1 MKRRIKP
8 TTLFFVFSAL
18 SALGFGLPESHG
30 TLLTL
35 HGGGGCSVVVQTPP
49 PIWTYEVVAA
59 FPHDPSAYT
68 QGLVTHDGAL
78 YESTGLNGQ
87 SSLRKVDLR
96 TGKVLKSIPL
106 SKKYFGEGLAIFQN
120 RIFQL
125 TWLNH
130 TGFVYDFD
138 TFGRVAEFSYEGEGW
153 GLTQDGRSLILSD
166 GTDKIRFIHPLTFK
180 TERVISVVL
189 DGRRVTNINELEYIH
204 GEIYANIWQQD
215 ILIRIDPANGAGLG
229 LIDLT
234 GLLPEKSAGETDN
247 VLNGI
252 AYDEKKDRLF
262 VTGKRWPKLF
272 EIRLI
277 KRNRQDELSNS
288 PAHGFTPDKGRNP
301 GLGSSKH

>member
-1 MKRRIKP
+1 M
-8 TTLFFVFSAL
+8 LSAL
-18 SALGFGLPESHG
+18 CALGFGFPESHG
-30 TLLTL
+30 TLLIL
-35 HGGGGCSVVVQTPP
+35 DRAAKGSDLVQSPP
-49 PIWTYEVVAA
+49 PIWTYTVVAA

-106 SKKYFGEGLAIFQN
+106 SKTIFGEGLAIFQN

-130 TGFVYDFD
+130 TGFVYDLD
-138 TFGRVAEFSYEGEGW
+138 TFRRVAEFSYEGEGW

-166 GTDKIRFIHPLTFK
+166 GTDKIRFIHPATFK
-180 TERVISVVL
+180 TERVISVSL
-189 DGRRVTNINELEYIH
+189 NGRRVTNINELEYIQS
-204 GEIYANIWQQD
+204 EIYANVWQQD
-215 ILIRIDPANGAGLG
+215 ILIRIDPANGTVLG

-234 GLLPEKSAGETDN
+234 GLLPEKSADETEN

-277 KRNRQDELSNS
+277 KRSR
-288 PAHGFTPDKGRNP
+288 
-301 GLGSSKH
+301 

>member
-1 MKRRIKP
+1 MKRAR
-8 TTLFFVFSAL
+8 LFFMLAAL
-18 SALGFGLPESHG
+18 CALGFAIPESHG
-30 TLLTL
+30 TLLIRDRAAK
-35 HGGGGCSVVVQTPP
+35 GPGFVQSPP
-49 PIWTYEVVAA
+49 PIWTYTVVAA

-68 QGLVTHDGAL
+68 QGLVFHDGAL

-87 SSLRKVDLR
+87 SSLLRVDLR

-106 SKKYFGEGLAIFQN
+106 SKIYFGEGLAIFQN

-130 TGFVYDFD
+130 TGFVYDLD
-138 TFGRVAEFSYEGEGW
+138 TFRRVAEFSYEGEGW

-166 GTDKIRFIHPLTFK
+166 GTDKVRFINPAGFK
-180 TERVISVVL
+180 TERVISVSL
-189 DGRRVTNINELEYIH
+189 NGKRVTNINELEYIQ
-204 GEIYANIWQQD
+204 GEIYANVWQQD
-215 ILIRIDPANGAGLG
+215 ILIRIDPANGTVLG

-234 GLLPEKSAGETDN
+234 GLLPEKSADETDS

-272 EIRLI
+272 EIRLN
-277 KRNRQDELSNS
+277 KRNR
-288 PAHGFTPDKGRNP
+288 
-301 GLGSSKH
+301 